1 MKHKMNRVI
10 GFALGVSV
18 MLGLTFSPV
27 PAVAQET
34 AGTTQADPLDGLSI
48 KERELVVGFR
58 ERVKDYTKLRES
70 IEAKM
75 PKLPRESTPEQIVAH
90 KTELE
95 RRVREARP
103 VAKRGQ
109 MFTPQV
115 AAYIRRLIKSEF
127 RGAELKELRATVMEA
142 DTKGVPLRVNF
153 VYPESK
159 EMIEMPP
166 TLLLKLPQLPKQVR
180 YRFVNRHMLIV
191 DRENGLIVDYMLNA
205 LP

>member
-34 AGTTQADPLDGLSI
+34 AGTIQADPLDGLSI

>member
-1 MKHKMNRVI
+1 MKHKMNRLI

-18 MLGLTFSPV
+18 MLGLTLAPI
-27 PAVAQET
+27 PAAAQQTTEP
-34 AGTTQADPLDGLSI
+34 TQADPLDGLSI

-75 PKLPRESTPEQIVAH
+75 PKLPKESTPEQIQAH

-103 VAKRGQ
+103 AAKRGQ
-109 MFTPQV
+109 LFTPQI
-115 AAYIRRLIKSEF
+115 AAYIRALIKSEF
-127 RGAELKELRATVMEA
+127 RGAELKELRASVMEA
-142 DTKGVPLRVNF
+142 DTKGVPVRVNK

-159 EMIEMPP
+159 ELIEMPP

-180 YRFVNRHMLIV
+180 YRFVGRNMLLV
-191 DRENGLIVDYMLNA
+191 DRENGLIVDYMLKA

>member
-1 MKHKMNRVI
+1 MNRVI

>member
-1 MKHKMNRVI
+1 MKQNMNRVI
-10 GFALGVSV
+10 GFALGVSI
-18 MLGLTFSPV
+18 MLGLTFSPI
-27 PAVAQET
+27 PAAAQDT
-34 AGTTQADPLDGLSI
+34 AAPTQADALDGLSPR
-48 KERELVVGFR
+48 EREMVVGFR

-75 PKLPRESTPEQIVAH
+75 PKLAKESTPEQIQAH

-103 VAKRGQ
+103 MAKRGQ
-109 MFTPQV
+109 LFTPQI
-115 AAYIRRLIKSEF
+115 ASYIRALIKREF
-127 RGAELKELRATVMEA
+127 RGAELKELRETVMEA
-142 DTKGVPLRVNF
+142 DTKGVPLRVNY

-159 EMIEMPP
+159 ELLDMPP
-166 TLLLKLPQLPKQVR
+166 TLLLKLPPLPKQVR
-180 YRFVNRHMLIV
+180 YRFVNRHMLLV

>member
-10 GFALGVSV
+10 GFALGVAV
-18 MLGLTFSPV
+18 MLGLTFSPI
-27 PAVAQET
+27 PAAAQET

-75 PKLPRESTPEQIVAH
+75 PKLPKESTPEQIVAH

-127 RGAELKELRATVMEA
+127 RGAELKELRASVMEA

-159 EMIEMPP
+159 ELVEMPP